1 MKKFMIIA
9 VIGAVT
15 AGCQTAVPQSVA
27 DTQRPPPKALKAT
40 IANAARD
47 FLLDPYS
54 IRDAE
59 ISNVVLFNPQA
70 RIEAVCVKAN
80 AKNGYGGYTG
90 RQATSVS
97 LRNGIILG
105 ATTNDPRCLDRRL
118 GYHPFRELENLKNL

>member
-1 MKKFMIIA
+1 MNKLMIMA
-9 VIGAVT
+9 AIGVAT

-27 DTQRPPPKALKAT
+27 DTQRPPSKALKTA
-40 IANAARD
+40 IVNAARD

-70 RIEAVCVKAN
+70 RIDAVCIKAN

-97 LRNGIILG
+97 LRDGKILG
-105 ATTNDPRCLDRRL
+105 ATANDVRCLDPRL
-118 GYHPFRELENLKNL
+118 GYHPFKELESLKSL

>member
-1 MKKFMIIA
+1 MKKFTIIA

-27 DTQRPPPKALKAT
+27 DTQRPPSTALRAVIVK
-40 IANAARD
+40 AARD
-47 FLLDPYS
+47 FVLDPYS

-80 AKNGYGGYTG
+80 AKNGYGG

-97 LRNGIILG
+97 LRDGMILG
-105 ATTNDPRCLDRRL
+105 ATTNDARCLDPRL
-118 GYHPFRELENLKNL
+118 GYHPFKELENLKNL

>member
-1 MKKFMIIA
+1 MKSFMIIA
-9 VIGAVT
+9 VLGAVT

-27 DTQRPPPKALKAT
+27 DTQRPPSKTLRST
-40 IANAARD
+40 IVKAARD

-54 IRDAE
+54 VRDAE

-80 AKNGYGGYTG
+80 AKNGYGGYSG

-97 LRNGIILG
+97 LRDGIILG
-105 ATTNDPRCLDRRL
+105 ATTNDVRCLDPRL
-118 GYHPFRELENLKNL
+118 GYYPFKELENLKNL